1 MRRYLDEQWFKPIAH
16 VGEHSLS
23 DHVLAGR
30 GQLRDRTRSGELFVF
45 VNDAVIGVPRAWNSF
60 YRNNSG
66 EATVVIRKIRE
77 PREGR

>member
-1 MRRYLDEQWFKPIAH
+1 
-16 VGEHSLS
+16 
-23 DHVLAGR
+23 VLAGR

-45 VNDAVIGVPRAWNSF
+45 VNDAVIGLPRAWNYF